1 MATKSA
7 LLSVAAGF
15 VAEVQ
20 QMLEEGHNSEIQMHV
35 YPNMEPEMSKIAVM
49 SLLRNSVIKSRCLR
63 VNYNSV
69 TKELALVASCNVFNT
84 LFRWIR
90 FEIRSSFLSETL
102 TLEEMGELE
111 VKCGAS

>member
-20 QMLEEGHNSEIQMHV
+20 QMLEESHNSEIQMHV
-35 YPNMEPEMSKIAVM
+35 YPNMEPETSKIAVR

-90 FEIRSSFLSETL
+90 FEIQSSFLSETL